1 MLIFVLAVEWIFT
14 LSDPHK
20 DPILMI
26 SSDVTAGANQ
36 YSRPG
41 EPRAFLTAGKP
52 SESNESKGTYISQLE
67 VYVSNQSQYLC
78 THVLYIAEPLYS
90 RHPWDISTD

>member
-20 DPILMI
+20 DATPIFI

-52 SESNESKGTYISQLE
+52 SEYHGSKGTYISQLE

-78 THVLYIAEPLYS
+78 THGRTS
-90 RHPWDISTD
+90 